1 MRLNSLIGSLIQTGH
16 MNYNDSRMLE
26 EDEVEVAVQE
36 YSRGSLESVGE
47 REQDI
52 MADGTD

>member
-1 MRLNSLIGSLIQTGH
+1 

-26 EDEVEVAVQE
+26 EDDVEVAVQE

-52 MADGTD
+52 LADGTE

>member
-1 MRLNSLIGSLIQTGH
+1 MRLNSLIGSLIQTGQ

-26 EDEVEVAVQE
+26 EDDVEVAVQE

-52 MADGTD
+52 LADRTE